1 MSPASYLTAPPRVA
15 AAIVA
20 LLSSRCGR
28 RLAGSPDGRRRH
40 GSVFPSAD
48 VLRGWPRVGRH
59 DRRSLDRHLV
69 RAERPRDP
77 AAPLQAVPCEARGT
91 TALDLAHVS
100 RLLHL
105 SAGIVRTET
114 RPGGRIVP
122 FRAAGSAGARF
133 PQEVYVA
140 VPEGTSDLPPGVHA
154 YEPVEHALVQVAPPP
169 GGEAPALVV
178 TGVPWRTGWR
188 YRERGYRHIYWDG
201 GTMLAQT
208 LAVAASAGVPARL
221 YTGFPDILVRDL
233 VGANGIDEFAI
244 AVVALGDCSPGWIP
258 EERGASGAVAD
269 GPVHFP
275 LVTTTHWAG
284 MSTRWGRPWPSGGP
298 VSGPRP
304 DSPPVNDV
312 VYRRGST
319 RRMDATRSVPR
330 EFVETALAVA
340 LRGTDLPHFVAAHGV
355 DGVRQGLYRWPD
367 LDHPVRQGNLR
378 AELHRL
384 ALAQGL
390 ASDAA
395 FVAIGTAD
403 LSAISDRRYRELQ
416 LAAGL
421 VAGRLHLAAYA
432 LGYGASGMT
441 FLDAEMPEFLGED
454 LQTLLLTCV
463 GVAEYRN
470 RAGGPPGKPVR
481 VRGVT
486 PRVG

>member
-1 MSPASYLTAPPRVA
+1 MADGDMARCFHRLTSYEAGREWEDTIDDPWIVTSFEASDLEIQPPISKQFPAGLPRLPLPRELPSPEVGTVA
-15 AAIVA
+15 V
-20 LLSSRCGR
+20 
-28 RLAGSPDGRRRH
+28 LAR
-40 GSVFPSAD
+40 
-48 VLRGWPRVGRH
+48 
-59 DRRSLDRHLV
+59 
-69 RAERPRDP
+69 
-77 AAPLQAVPCEARGT
+77 EARGT
-91 TALDLAHVS
+91 TALDLAHLA

-114 RPGGRIVP
+114 RPGGRVVP

-140 VPEGTSDLPPGVHA
+140 VPARTPNLPPGVHA

-169 GGEAPALVV
+169 RGEGPALIV
-178 TGVPWRTGWR
+178 TSVPWRTGWR
-188 YRERGYRHIYWDG
+188 YRERGYRHIFWDG

-208 LAVAASAGVPARL
+208 LALAASAGVPARL

-233 VGANGIDEFAI
+233 VGANGIDEFPI
-244 AVVALGDCSPGWIP
+244 AVVALGEGSPGWIP
-258 EERGASGAVAD
+258 EERGAAGAVAD

-275 LVTTTHWAG
+275 LVTATHWAG
-284 MSTRWGRPWPSGGP
+284 MSTRWSEPWPSGDP
-298 VSGPRP
+298 VSGPMP

-312 VYRRGST
+312 VYQRGST

-355 DGVRQGLYRWPD
+355 DGVRPGLYSWPD
-367 LDHPVRQGNLR
+367 LDHPIREGNLR
-378 AELHRL
+378 AELQRL

-395 FVAIGTAD
+395 FVAIGAAD
-403 LSAISDRRYRELQ
+403 LSEISDHRYRELQ

-441 FLDAEMPEFLGED
+441 FLDAEMPDFLGEA
-454 LQTLLLTCV
+454 LQAMLLTCV
-463 GVAEYRN
+463 GVPEYRN
-470 RAGGPPGKPVR
+470 RPGGPPGKPVR
-481 VRGVT
+481 VRGVV
-486 PRVG
+486 PRVGD